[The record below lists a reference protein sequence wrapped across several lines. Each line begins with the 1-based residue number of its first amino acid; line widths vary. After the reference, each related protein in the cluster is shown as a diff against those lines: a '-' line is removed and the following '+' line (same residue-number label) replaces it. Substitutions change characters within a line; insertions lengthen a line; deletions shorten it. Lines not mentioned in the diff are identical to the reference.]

1 MQLGRKVVLGAVGGE
16 EHRVLG
22 NSMKLKKKRKTTSC
36 VLRVGCSPVQTL
48 TLNTGAEGFSPFT
61 SQYCV

>member
-22 NSMKLKKKRKTTSC
+22 NSMKLKKKKKKGKP
-36 VLRVGCSPVQTL
+36 LP
-48 TLNTGAEGFSPFT
+48 AFSGLAALLFRH
-61 SQYCV
+61 